1 MAERDALQAAYAC
14 RESGNCLLCR
24 EAYLDGEDAVAYPC
38 HTATKCPSVFH
49 PWCASK
55 WYDQGAQ
62 VACPLCRTGIIPDG
76 MFPEIDL
83 HALDGDGF
91 GALHHACYTNR
102 NPKVVEVLLKWGCN
116 LEQKNQ
122 PFLERP
128 LHFAALYRHEEHLR
142 ILLNAAAQVD
152 ATNYQGQSPMDYLKR
167 ESFMKLGGGNEQ
179 RCLELLESKV
189 SSPAAKLLANRLR
202 EQGNAAFQQKD
213 FFDAARA
220 YTGILGGLWSGCPG
234 VCKSC
239 SSLSGTGETHNRQ
252 PGKAGHVPKDLHRLS
267 AMHHPGFQKCQG
279 ILQTSLGF
287 NGIERLPSSPSDC
300 VWCFEVLQGCLWDS
314 AREVEGAV
322 VEVEEAELS
331 KAQKRRERHRANRAA
346 AAQRKDLQREKIAKE
361 QFLRETAQGFT
372 ERQMPLEPTASK
384 CKERK
389 SKPTQAKD
397 FAENELAEDLL
408 MQRLRDELRAR
419 AVPFFEGARNPLQTA
434 SRNAL
439 QAVAQGAPYKPCS
452 WCWKPALLDTDCPH
466 CLHCCCDPFS
476 AGPGALPRD
485 YGVEWEDA
493 EVPGLLPKHWKW
505 FSLNDSLCLC
515 PRTSPTRMMKY
526 VILQQ

>member
-24 EAYLDGEDAVAYPC
+24 EAYLDGEDVVAYPC

-91 GALHHACYTNR
+91 GALHHACCANR

-116 LEQKNQ
+116 LEQKDQ

-152 ATNYQGQSPMDYLKR
+152 ATNYQGQSPM
-167 ESFMKLGGGNEQ
+167 E
-179 RCLELLESKV
+179 
-189 SSPAAKLLANRLR
+189 
-202 EQGNAAFQQKD
+202 
-213 FFDAARA
+213 
-220 YTGILGGLWSGCPG
+220 
-234 VCKSC
+234 
-239 SSLSGTGETHNRQ
+239 
-252 PGKAGHVPKDLHRLS
+252 
-267 AMHHPGFQKCQG
+267 
-279 ILQTSLGF
+279 
-287 NGIERLPSSPSDC
+287 
-300 VWCFEVLQGCLWDS
+300 GCLWDS
-314 AREVEGAV
+314 APEVEGAV

-346 AAQRKDLQREKIAKE
+346 AAQRKDLQREKIARE

-389 SKPTQAKD
+389 SKPTQKT
-397 FAENELAEDLL
+397 LL
-408 MQRLRDELRAR
+408 RTSLQRTSSCRGSEMNFVHVQCPFLRVPGILCRLLPEMPCKLWRKVLRTSR
-419 AVPFFEGARNPLQTA
+419 AVGAGSLPFWTQTVPIA
-434 SRNAL
+434 SIA
-439 QAVAQGAPYKPCS
+439 AVTPSVLVQERCHGTMASNGKMRKFPAS
-452 WCWKPALLDTDCPH
+452 WLNT
-466 CLHCCCDPFS
+466 
-476 AGPGALPRD
+476 GNG
-485 YGVEWEDA
+485 
-493 EVPGLLPKHWKW
+493 
-505 FSLNDSLCLC
+505 LNDSLCLC

-526 VILQQ
+526 VIFQQIAAIVSKLSEMFGATTSQQACPVPRV